1 VIGGLLG
8 PTPVAIYEFPII
20 FRVEEGDEQMSTSIA
35 DLLDGLHLF
44 GDFAYPE
51 LDVVGRFMMPQSAK
65 KGEVIFNEGD
75 PGSFMLILI
84 KGSISILK
92 GGEHGQQL
100 LSCEGRGRIV
110 GEMALLDRE
119 RRSATCVVENDCEYL
134 SFNQEGLRR
143 LAAEYPSL
151 AYRFMFCLA
160 QILSRR
166 LRRTSG
172 MMADFLGDTAHESDS

>member
-1 VIGGLLG
+1 
-8 PTPVAIYEFPII
+8 
-20 FRVEEGDEQMSTSIA
+20 MSTSIA
-35 DLLDGLHLF
+35 DLLDGLNLF
-44 GDFAYPE
+44 GDFSYPE
-51 LDVVGRFMMPQSAK
+51 LGVVGRFMMPQSAK
-65 KGEVIFNEGD
+65 KGEVIFYEGD
-75 PGSFMLILI
+75 PGSFMLILT

-172 MMADFLGDTAHESDS
+172 MMADFLGDSAHESDS